1 MLRKGF
7 LSMNLSSDKMLNS
20 VLLVTLSFLFFI
32 FFSNNEK
39 NMVRELKTILSSKEL
54 VAQVVKSIYHVPD
67 LISFSLNINI

>member
-1 MLRKGF
+1 
-7 LSMNLSSDKMLNS
+7 MNLSSDKMLNS